1 MPTNTGNLT
10 KVKEKLP
17 ILNRDLNWLY
27 FNGRVLQEA
36 ADERNP
42 LLERLRFLGIFS
54 NNRDEFFR
62 VRVATLNRMLKV
74 ERMPYDTPINP
85 KKALKEI
92 GELVQIQEH
101 EFMQVYGNI
110 VHQLGNHNIFIVNEN
125 QLTEEQG
132 QSVLKYFHEQVRAY
146 LFPIMISSLKD
157 ISSLRDKSIYLAVKL
172 GRNDKA
178 LKEDYALIEV
188 PTSTLSRFFILPS
201 NGDKRYIM
209 LLDDVIRYCLSEIFS
224 IFGYN
229 SFSAY
234 TVKLTR
240 DAEIDIDTD
249 VSKSFLEVM
258 KESLKQ
264 RKRGIPVRFVYDK
277 SIPDDLL
284 KIITKRLDITKD
296 DPIRG
301 GGRYHNFKD
310 FMGFPNLGH
319 RELENGTFVP
329 LKHKDL
335 PTNRSILSSIRQ
347 KDIMLH
353 YPYQSFQYIIDLL
366 REVSI
371 DPKVRSI
378 KMTIYRAAKNSNVIN
393 ALINAAR
400 NGKFVTVFMELQARF
415 DEEANIYWTG
425 RLREEG
431 IKVIHSIPGFKV
443 HCKLM
448 LIRRK
453 ENNTNFY
460 YAFLGTGNFNEDTA
474 KVYSDMSLLTCNQKI
489 CADVDNAFHL
499 MEENYRPYKFKTLI
513 VAPFSMRNFFIKM
526 LSNEIQNAKKGK
538 EAWAIIK
545 LNSIVDEVMVRKLYK
560 ASQAGVKIKLIIRGI
575 CTLVP
580 GIPGISDNIEAIS
593 IVDRFLEHTRVIV
606 FANGGDN
613 QYFITSADWM
623 IRNFDNRIEVATPI
637 FDPVIKEQLKSFLE
651 IQLADNVKA
660 RIIGP
665 GKANQYKH
673 SDGPAIRSQVEVYKY
688 LEGQMTKDEGRGTRD
703 E

>member
-1 MPTNTGNLT
+1 MTRGKP
-10 KVKEKLP
+10 P
-17 ILNRDLNWLY
+17 ILNRDLNWLH

-36 ADERNP
+36 ADECNP
-42 LLERLRFLGIFS
+42 LLERLKFLGIFS

-62 VRVATLNRMLKV
+62 VRVATLTRMLKM
-74 ERMPYDTPINP
+74 ERFHYDTPVNP
-85 KKALKEI
+85 KKALREI
-92 GELVQIQEH
+92 GELVQLQER
-101 EFMQVYGNI
+101 EFMEIYSNI
-110 VHQLGNHNIFIVNEN
+110 VKELGTHDIFIINEN
-125 QLTEEQG
+125 HLTELQG
-132 QSVLKYFHEQVRAY
+132 QAVLKYFHEQVRAN
-146 LFPIMISSLKD
+146 LFPIMITSLKD
-157 ISSLRDKSIYLAVKL
+157 ISTLRDKSIYLAIKL
-172 GRNDKA
+172 GHIEKSR
-178 LKEDYALIEV
+178 KEDFALIEL
-188 PTSTLSRFFILPS
+188 PTKTISRFFILPS
-201 NGDKRYIM
+201 EGNKRFII

-224 IFGYN
+224 VFGYN
-229 SFSAY
+229 SFAAY
-234 TVKLTR
+234 TVKITR

-284 KIITKRLDITKD
+284 KIITKRLEITKD

-319 RELENGTFVP
+319 RELEYKPHIP

-335 PTNRSILSSIRQ
+335 PINRSILSSIRR

-366 REVSI
+366 REASI

-378 KMTIYRAAKNSNVIN
+378 KMTIYRAARVSNVIN
-393 ALINAAR
+393 SLINAAR

-415 DEEANIYWTG
+415 DEEANIYWSG

-431 IKVIHSIPGFKV
+431 VKVIHSIPGFKV

-448 LIRRK
+448 LVRRK
-453 ENNTNFY
+453 ENNINFFY
-460 YAFLGTGNFNEDTA
+460 SFLGTGNFNEDTA
-474 KVYSDMSLLTCNQKI
+474 KVYSDMSLLTSNQKI
-489 CADVDNAFHL
+489 CTDVDNAFHL
-499 MEENYRPYKFKTLI
+499 MEENYRPYKFKSLI
-513 VAPFSMRNFFIKM
+513 VAPFNMRNFFIKLLNM
-526 LSNEIQNAKKGK
+526 EIRNAKKGK
-538 EAWAIIK
+538 DAWAIIK
-545 LNSIVDEVMVRKLYK
+545 LNSLVDEKMVKKLYQ
-560 ASQAGVKIKLIIRGI
+560 ASQAGVKIKMIIRGI

-580 GIPGISDNIEAIS
+580 GIPGISENIEAVS
-593 IVDRFLEHTRVIV
+593 IVDRFLEHARIIV

-613 QYFITSADWM
+613 KYFITSADWM
-623 IRNFDNRIEVATPI
+623 VRNFDNRIEIATPVL
-637 FDPVIKEQLKSFLE
+637 DPGIKEQLKSCLQ
-651 IQLADNVKA
+651 IQMADNVKA

-673 SDGPAIRSQVEVYKY
+673 TDGPAIRSQEEIYNY
-688 LEGQMTKDEGRGTRD
+688 LKEELESEG
-703 E
+703 